1 MEVSLKKVRDL
12 YPEGKIICVE
22 EYFTPEKKW
31 TSKFADGTDVR
42 DPDLYYTY
50 GLNFVVSF
58 CVREGAEK
66 VTFKIIDKNDE
77 ICYPDFKI
85 SELNEDI

>member
-1 MEVSLKKVRDL
+1 MKPSLQKVRDL

-31 TSKFADGTDVR
+31 TSLLSDGTDVR

-50 GLNFVVSF
+50 GLNFVLEF

-66 VTFKIIDKNDE
+66 VTIKVVDKDDKV
-77 ICYPDFKI
+77 CYPDYRVE
-85 SELNEDI
+85 ELYEN